1 MLCFLIGLI
10 STSVINYF
18 FKFHVPIGKKRNLTG
33 LQPSMPT
40 THLLS
45 FGLIALLIAC
55 GDVNS
60 GHAANAT
67 TPLPVDPF
75 HGLVVPPDPG
85 AAANA
90 TVAGVDT
97 NQNGIRDEVDRYIAQ
112 TYGEEP
118 TKFVAAQA
126 VAKADQLL
134 LVTPTTDVNAAT
146 AAVYANADSG
156 VCLADKFE
164 NDPVAATRMSNDI
177 VLRTF
182 NNRDRQKQFQA
193 ILTKVGQ
200 FTRSTEGVI
209 CQ

>member
-1 MLCFLIGLI
+1 MLH
-10 STSVINYF
+10 TS
-18 FKFHVPIGKKRNLTG
+18 L
-33 LQPSMPT
+33 
-40 THLLS
+40 LLS
-45 FGLIALLIAC
+45 FGLIALLTAC
-55 GDVNS
+55 VDVNS
-60 GHAANAT
+60 GST
-67 TPLPVDPF
+67 TNTTTRLPVDPF

-112 TYGEEP
+112 TYGADT
-118 TKFVAAQA
+118 TKFVAAQTL
-126 VAKADQLL
+126 AKAKQLI

-146 AAVYANADSG
+146 AAVNANADSG

-164 NDPVAATRMSNDI
+164 NDPVAAIRMNDDL

-182 NNRDRQKQFQA
+182 NTNDRQKQRQA
-193 ILTKVGQ
+193 IAFKVGQ